1 MEKLQNDLETCKS
14 NIERWRIRKLIKE
27 LEPAYFF
34 GLISIIIPP
43 MKTMSSVTEWLANHK
58 IRMLSDLESGSE
70 LFKVLNDLVEYPDDK
85 YGFIIMDDE
94 RTLFGKL
101 KGNRSH
107 VIRKISV
114 EGSGHYHVKK
124 AEKLAKEFFKGLVL
138 NDLSDLREKKLL
150 DKYLKEI
157 VDGPENGTYGAED
170 TITALEERAAETLIV
185 CDSLYII
192 RYVFK
197 DINTDETVVKY
208 SKEGELLCRVYGGIG
223 AIIRGP
229 DSLCLNLYAFNLAK
243 RLRTSALTCPKAGP
257 DDLHN
262 HFLVK
267 LVLRSPSRLAPI
279 KLVLLSTL
287 PILLILHF
295 LS

>member
-1 MEKLQNDLETCKS
+1 MPIDKKGFCFVVDVSFHIQ
-14 NIERWRIRKLIKE
+14 
-27 LEPAYFF
+27 
-34 GLISIIIPP
+34 
-43 MKTMSSVTEWLANHK
+43 
-58 IRMLSDLESGSE
+58 
-70 LFKVLNDLVEYPDDK
+70 VLNDPDDK

-94 RTLFGKL
+94 WTLFGKL

-114 EGSGHYHVKK
+114 EGSGYYHVKK
-124 AEKLAKEFFKGLVL
+124 AEKLAKEFFKGPQVKGVVL
-138 NDLSDLREKKLL
+138 NDLSDLRLRRWLRKKKLMEVEIDHANEEGLEQAIKLSELKFYREKKLL

-157 VDGPENGTYGAED
+157 VDGPEKGTYGAED

-185 CDSLYII
+185 CHSLDII

-197 DINTDETVVKY
+197 DINTDDTVVKY
-208 SKEGELLCRVYGGIG
+208 SKEGELFCRVYGGIG

-229 DSLCLNLYAFNLAK
+229 DPLWLNLYAFNLAK

-257 DDLHN
+257 DDLRN

-267 LVLRSPSRLAPI
+267 LVLRSPSSSVFIWLAPI
-279 KLVLLSTL
+279 KLVLL
-287 PILLILHF
+287 
-295 LS
+295 